1 MNWSRSAVLAAL
13 VLFGSTVAANA
24 GYDDTKNDAQKILNA
39 SLGSVGKCVVVTVS
53 STGAKDQEYY
63 AKLPN
68 DKYSSKED
76 NSPLSIIEVT
86 KRINE
91 AIDKAK
97 AKKQDTT
104 ITIRVQIKMPSK

>member
-1 MNWSRSAVLAAL
+1 MNWSRSAVLATL
-13 VLFGSTVAANA
+13 VLFGSSVAVNA
-24 GYDDTKNDAQKILNA
+24 GYEDTQNDAQKILNA

-68 DKYSSKED
+68 DKYSPKED
-76 NSPLSIIEVT
+76 NSALSIIEVT

-97 AKKQDTT
+97 TKKQDTT
-104 ITIRVQIKMPSK
+104 ITIKVEAKLPKK